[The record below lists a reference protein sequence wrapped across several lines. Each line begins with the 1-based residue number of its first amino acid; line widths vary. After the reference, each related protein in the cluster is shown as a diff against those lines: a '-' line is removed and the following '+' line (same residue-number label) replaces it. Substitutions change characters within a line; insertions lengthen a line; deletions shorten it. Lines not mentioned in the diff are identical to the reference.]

1 MLNIDWN
8 TILDK
13 IPPNAGEP
21 DVEDKFVKP
30 LLAALGFSD
39 DEWVQQFA
47 TGKGEEDFAAR
58 KNDGNDRFS
67 FSKINPYLLF
77 EVKGIVAGNTVINL
91 SETSPKYKQTK
102 EQLKKYLLAPNCQTA
117 QWGIITNSIYIQLFR
132 RHGKVVIPATRIFFI
147 DKSNI
152 NEIVNY
158 IRLLIANPPKAL
170 TVCIYNDKGGVGKTT
185 TAINLA
191 AILAKNKKK
200 VLVVDFDPQQADLTE
215 SLGLEEGKVKL
226 SNCLAERTLNV
237 RDTIR
242 TFKLVDKSR
251 KEVKVF
257 DFIPSDSGLAKIKT
271 IKTVFS
277 L

>member
-1 MLNIDWN
+1 
-8 TILDK
+8 
-13 IPPNAGEP
+13 
-21 DVEDKFVKP
+21 
-30 LLAALGFSD
+30 
-39 DEWVQQFA
+39 
-47 TGKGEEDFAAR
+47 
-58 KNDGNDRFS
+58 
-67 FSKINPYLLF
+67 
-77 EVKGIVAGNTVINL
+77 
-91 SETSPKYKQTK
+91 
-102 EQLKKYLLAPNCQTA
+102 
-117 QWGIITNSIYIQLFR
+117 
-132 RHGKVVIPATRIFFI
+132 
-147 DKSNI
+147 
-152 NEIVNY
+152 
-158 IRLLIANPPKAL
+158 
-170 TVCIYNDKGGVGKTT
+170 NDKGGVGKTT